1 MRARLLPIFLTILL
15 AIPAVLRGE
24 DAAETILQ
32 APQPPG
38 DVVTRSEARRAL
50 SHFDA
55 FVLGIVEGITEYLP
69 VSSTGHLILANAV
82 LGLTDERPVVDDG
95 TGAIL
100 WLKAPNPEGT
110 GGTPMTIAGAA
121 DTYAV
126 VIQSGA
132 IAAVILVFW
141 PYMMKM
147 LMGVLGRDPQG
158 LRLLT
163 NIMIAVI
170 PAAVLGLVLRSW
182 IKHTLFSVPTVIAAL
197 MIGSVIM
204 LSVDNWQRR
213 RRASGGGVLPEGP
226 ELWDMNFKQS
236 LTVGIAQCVAMWPGM
251 SRSMMA
257 IVGGY
262 IAGLSPRRAAE
273 FSFLVGLPTL
283 TGAALLESYK
293 EGPAMIGVFG
303 WNPVLFGFVVS
314 AVAAALAVKWLVG
327 FLQRRGLAVFA
338 YYRIGLAI
346 VVTVALLQGW
356 I

>member
-1 MRARLLPIFLTILL
+1 
-15 AIPAVLRGE
+15 
-24 DAAETILQ
+24 
-32 APQPPG
+32 
-38 DVVTRSEARRAL
+38 
-50 SHFDA
+50 
-55 FVLGIVEGITEYLP
+55 
-69 VSSTGHLILANAV
+69 
-82 LGLTDERPVVDDG
+82 
-95 TGAIL
+95 
-100 WLKAPNPEGT
+100 
-110 GGTPMTIAGAA
+110 
-121 DTYAV
+121 
-126 VIQSGA
+126 
-132 IAAVILVFW
+132 
-141 PYMMKM
+141 
-147 LMGVLGRDPQG
+147 
-158 LRLLT
+158 
-163 NIMIAVI
+163 
-170 PAAVLGLVLRSW
+170 
-182 IKHTLFSVPTVIAAL
+182 
-197 MIGSVIM
+197 
-204 LSVDNWQRR
+204 
-213 RRASGGGVLPEGP
+213 
-226 ELWDMNFKQS
+226 MNFKQS